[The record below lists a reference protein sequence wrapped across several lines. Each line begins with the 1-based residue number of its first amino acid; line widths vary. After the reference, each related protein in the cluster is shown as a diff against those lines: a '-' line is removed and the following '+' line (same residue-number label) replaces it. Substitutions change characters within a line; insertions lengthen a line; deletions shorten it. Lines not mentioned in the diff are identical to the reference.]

1 MEREESSSIY
11 FIIIIYYPARDTNI
25 NMSRP
30 IIEAIMLT
38 ILANI
43 LPALYLFN
51 LPNCLGDHC
60 IKLAPMPNSAI
71 IINGD
76 MKERIMYNMYFIAV
90 IFVSL
95 V

>member
-1 MEREESSSIY
+1 MEREEGSSIY
-11 FIIIIYYPARDTNI
+11 FIIIIIYYPARDANI

-30 IIEAIMLT
+30 IIDAIMLT

-51 LPNCLGDHC
+51 LPDCLGDHC
-60 IKLAPMPNSAI
+60 IKLAPMPNSAN

-76 MKERIMYNMYFIAV
+76 MKERIMYNI
-90 IFVSL
+90 
-95 V
+95 